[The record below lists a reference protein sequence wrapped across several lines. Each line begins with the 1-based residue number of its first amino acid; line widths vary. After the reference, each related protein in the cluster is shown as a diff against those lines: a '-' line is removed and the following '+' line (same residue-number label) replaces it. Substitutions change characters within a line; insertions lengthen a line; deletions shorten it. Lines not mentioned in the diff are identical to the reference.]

1 MLVWAKAWRTSGS
14 ARGLQRLDP
23 PDLALGC
30 LRPLPR
36 ARAEGPGA
44 SHSGRRTWTGR
55 TSSSS
60 GRRSSRPGKASAST
74 GAPTCR
80 SGTSHPVA
88 SQRPTGSDVWP
99 QRRFSA
105 CCDCVDNLATRQKSE
120 NRHKAKHTGRARAV
134 TSEYRSRSRRL
145 TPSGIAVA
153 GGGESVARETEP
165 QRIPFGA
172 AWQAGVASDTRKLQL
187 YLRPVCFA
195 SDVLYI

>member
-1 MLVWAKAWRTSGS
+1 MVVWATAWRTSDR

-36 ARAEGPGA
+36 DRAEGPGA

-88 SQRPTGSDVWP
+88 SQRPAGSWTATAPQAPVCPLEQGACRVMLLLRVWTATASP
-99 QRRFSA
+99 APVCPLEQGACWVMLLLRVVNIEQGQRPRPSARTRARRSSA
-105 CCDCVDNLATRQKSE
+105 C
-120 NRHKAKHTGRARAV
+120 ARN
-134 TSEYRSRSRRL
+134 S
-145 TPSGIAVA
+145 
-153 GGGESVARETEP
+153 AR
-165 QRIPFGA
+165 
-172 AWQAGVASDTRKLQL
+172 
-187 YLRPVCFA
+187 C
-195 SDVLYI
+195 

>member
-36 ARAEGPGA
+36 DRAEGPGA

-88 SQRPTGSDVWP
+88 SQRPAGSWTATAP
-99 QRRFSA
+99 QA
-105 CCDCVDNLATRQKSE
+105 
-120 NRHKAKHTGRARAV
+120 
-134 TSEYRSRSRRL
+134 
-145 TPSGIAVA
+145 
-153 GGGESVARETEP
+153 
-165 QRIPFGA
+165 
-172 AWQAGVASDTRKLQL
+172 
-187 YLRPVCFA
+187 PVCPLEQGACRVMLLLRVWTAKA
-195 SDVLYI
+195 SQAPVCPLEQGACWFTLLLRVVNIEQGERPRLADCERAPRPEHDAR